1 MPVSNWHFTLFIEIM
16 KETVSLINQ
25 QRTSQSSKSQDF
37 PFEAGINK
45 AIKYDNNSSTMIEKV
60 ILSRLQIGDY
70 QAFSNIFNAYY
81 RDMVIFATRF
91 TKDLNHAEEIVQD
104 TFVSFWEDRESLR
117 INTSLKSYLLKSVQ
131 NKYIDWF
138 RHNKVIQAHNEH
150 TIEKQTQYALNTD
163 SYLLFSEL
171 NEQIEKALNLLPEQ
185 VSEAFRMN
193 RNKGLKY
200 HEIADILGVSVRTIE
215 VRIGK
220 ALHLLRHYLKD
231 YFVVILLSL
240 ALII

>member
-1 MPVSNWHFTLFIEIM
+1 MPVLNWHFTLFIEIM
-16 KETVSLINQ
+16 KKTISLINQ
-25 QRTSQSSKSQDF
+25 QKTSQSSKSQDF
-37 PFEAGINK
+37 PFEAGMNK
-45 AIKYDNNSSTMIEKV
+45 SIKYGNNSPPMIEKV
-60 ILSRLQIGDY
+60 ILSRLQVGDY

-104 TFVSFWEDRESLR
+104 TFVSFWEDRESLK

-138 RHNKVIQAHNEH
+138 RHNKVIQAHNEY
-150 TIEKQTQYALNTD
+150 TMEKPTQYALNTD

-171 NEQIEKALNLLPEQ
+171 NEQIEKALKLLPEQ

-220 ALHLLRHYLKD
+220 ALHLLRFYLKD
-231 YFVVILLSL
+231 YFVVILFSL
-240 ALII
+240 ALFI